1 MNDSEGRGEMSAVQ
15 IVSAGAEEPACS
27 SSQGAPNVAGG
38 VPTTPGFHGRPFEIP
53 TRPELAVFFSTKK
66 GAPFACPEPTG
77 PIADSH
83 THLTSLRAVHP
94 AVALARAAL
103 AGLDFLVTVV
113 DPTDDATDP
122 AAVLASLADWQVQ
135 ARAVLDAWEM
145 SGLAVPRVRLL
156 PGCHPHNARL
166 FDDAARTSMRKLLAE
181 PLCCGVGEIGL
192 DYHYDLSPRDVQLRV
207 FEQQLRL
214 AIELNAPVSLHIREA
229 HDDAFEL
236 MSRTGIPAAGAV
248 LHCFD
253 LGPEEVHRFLGLG
266 CSFGIGGAVSFASC
280 EPTRQAMRECPA
292 ERIVTETDAPYMA
305 PVPLRG
311 TPCEPAHTAVT
322 VDFLARLR
330 AEARGEDVA
339 GQYATFAANARALFD
354 MRAGFALPDG
364 ALGEDVRGEAC
375 IVAVAAERAGEL
387 AVEAL

>member
-1 MNDSEGRGEMSAVQ
+1 MSEA
-15 IVSAGAEEPACS
+15 I
-27 SSQGAPNVAGG
+27 
-38 VPTTPGFHGRPFEIP
+38 PTTPGSNGQPFEIP
-53 TRPELAVFFSTKK
+53 ARPELAAFFATKK
-66 GAPFACPEPTG
+66 GAPFACPEPAG

-122 AAVLASLADWQVQ
+122 VAVLGCLTDWELQ
-135 ARAVLDAWEM
+135 ARAVFDAW
-145 SGLAVPRVRLL
+145 GLPGVAVPRVRMLS
-156 PGCHPHNARL
+156 GCHPHNARL
-166 FDDAARTSMRKLLAE
+166 FDEAARASMRLLLAD
-181 PLCCGVGEIGL
+181 PRCCGVGEIGL
-192 DYHYDLSPRDVQLRV
+192 DYHYDLSPRNVQLRV

-214 AIELNAPVSLHIREA
+214 AIELDAPVSLHIREA

-236 MSRTGIPAAGAV
+236 MSRTGIPSAGAV

-253 LGPEEVHRFLGLG
+253 LGPEELHRFAALG

-322 VDFLARLR
+322 VDFLTRLR

-339 GQYATFAANARALFD
+339 EQCAAFEANARALFD
-354 MRAGFALPDG
+354 VRAGFALPAG
-364 ALGEDVRGEAC
+364 ALAEDVR
-375 IVAVAAERAGEL
+375 
-387 AVEAL
+387 